1 MIKISIC
8 EDVISERF
16 IELISFISKRSNSIS
31 VSRYYTDFLNESEFI
46 QMQKEYKEYIYKED
60 AERREKYK
68 NNRNNYQFRLN
79 DIFHFNNEHD
89 AFSYFD
95 ELFNQE
101 LAMFEELQYSNF
113 SEKPD
118 NRFTSKSDE
127 FIKTMYTRVT
137 PVTTNPVFEMCYF
150 RIGQVYS
157 SIITNMKGLY
167 DFPYIIDGIEYED
180 ITFYENDNI
189 VLAVCSHERN
199 AYLNLHERDFET
211 FKELEITYEIMSQA
225 G

>member
-1 MIKISIC
+1 M
-8 EDVISERF
+8 
-16 IELISFISKRSNSIS
+16 L
-31 VSRYYTDFLNESEFI
+31 
-46 QMQKEYKEYIYKED
+46 
-60 AERREKYK
+60 
-68 NNRNNYQFRLN
+68 
-79 DIFHFNNEHD
+79 HFNNEHD

-118 NRFTSKSDE
+118 NRFTSTSDE

-137 PVTTNPVFEMCYF
+137 PVTMNPVFEMCYF
-150 RIGQVYS
+150 KIGQVYS
-157 SIITNMKGLY
+157 SIVTNMKGLY

-199 AYLNLHERDFET
+199 AYLNLHERDFDA
-211 FKELEITYEIMSQA
+211 FKDLEITYEIMS
-225 G
+225 

>member
-1 MIKISIC
+1 MIKMSIY
-8 EDVISERF
+8 EDVTGERF
-16 IELISFISKRSNSIS
+16 IELINFVRKRSNSIS
-31 VSRYYTDFLNESEFI
+31 VSRYYTDFLNESEFK
-46 QMQKEYKEYIYKED
+46 QMQKAYKEYIYKED
-60 AERREKYK
+60 TERREKYK
-68 NNRNNYQFRLN
+68 NNQNNYQFRLN
-79 DIFHFNNEHD
+79 DIFHFNNEQD
-89 AFSYFD
+89 AFSYFN
-95 ELFNQE
+95 ELSNQE
-101 LAMFEELQYSNF
+101 LAMVEDLQYSAF
-113 SEKPD
+113 SEKSD
-118 NRFTSKSDE
+118 NRFTSNSEE

-137 PVTTNPVFEMCYF
+137 PVTMNPVFEMCYF
-150 RIGQVYS
+150 KIGQVYS
-157 SIITNMKGLY
+157 SIVTNMKGLY